1 LNSLLFS
8 QHFLSNQLQH
18 YLLRIELLLQ
28 GIPPHAP
35 KLVDHRPL
43 VWTYPAYLRKFLLY
57 LMPHDVLLELLPLLS
72 LFSLFLSSS
81 LFPFLSL
88 FLSSSF
94 SSLLPL
100 LSLSP
105 FLSPSL
111 SLLLSFP
118 FLFLFPLFSLFP
130 FLSLFLS
137 SSFPS
142 LLPLLSLS
150 PFLSPSLSLLL
161 SSPFLSP
168 FPLLSLSLF
177 PFSLLP
183 FLSGYLFLVLLF
195 LCYILQ
201 QLNYFQL

>member
-94 SSLLPL
+94 PSLLPL

-105 FLSPSL
+105 F
-111 SLLLSFP
+111 
-118 FLFLFPLFSLFP
+118 
-130 FLSLFLS
+130 
-137 SSFPS
+137 
-142 LLPLLSLS
+142 LS

>member
-1 LNSLLFS
+1 
-8 QHFLSNQLQH
+8 
-18 YLLRIELLLQ
+18 
-28 GIPPHAP
+28 
-35 KLVDHRPL
+35 RPL

-81 LFPFLSL
+81 LFLFLSL
-88 FLSSSF
+88 FFSSF
-94 SSLLPL
+94 FPLLLLL

-105 FLSPSL
+105 FLSS
-111 SLLLSFP
+111 
-118 FLFLFPLFSLFP
+118 
-130 FLSLFLS
+130 
-137 SSFPS
+137 
-142 LLPLLSLS
+142 
-150 PFLSPSLSLLL
+150 SLSLLL

>member
-1 LNSLLFS
+1 VKFALVSLC
-8 QHFLSNQLQH
+8 FLCDRLQH
-18 YLLRIELLLQ
+18 YLLRIELVLL

-88 FLSSSF
+88 FLFSSF
-94 SSLLPL
+94 
-100 LSLSP
+100 
-105 FLSPSL
+105 
-111 SLLLSFP
+111 LLL
-118 FLFLFPLFSLFP
+118 
-130 FLSLFLS
+130 
-137 SSFPS
+137 
-142 LLPLLSLS
+142 LLLLSLS

>member
-88 FLSSSF
+88 
-94 SSLLPL
+94 
-100 LSLSP
+100 
-105 FLSPSL
+105 
-111 SLLLSFP
+111 
-118 FLFLFPLFSLFP
+118 
-130 FLSLFLS
+130 
-137 SSFPS
+137 
-142 LLPLLSLS
+142 S